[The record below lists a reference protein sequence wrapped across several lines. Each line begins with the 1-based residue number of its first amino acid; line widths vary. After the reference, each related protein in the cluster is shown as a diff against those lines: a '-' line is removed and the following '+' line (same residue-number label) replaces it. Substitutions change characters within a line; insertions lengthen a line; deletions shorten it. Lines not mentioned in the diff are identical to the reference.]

1 MTHRIERT
9 LIASALLLAS
19 LSAQVLAAQPQEE
32 PLTDSAVGAPEAPT
46 AGRMEYAYGP
56 DVLQKLDFWPA
67 AGVAKPA
74 PLIVFVHGGG
84 WKHGD
89 KRSAT
94 GMQKV
99 EHLTREGFAFASINY
114 RLGPDA
120 TVEQQAADVAA
131 SVAWLR
137 RRAPRLGIDAS
148 RIVLMGHSAGAHL
161 VALVGTDPRYL
172 AAAGLSLSD
181 LRGVVALDGAGY
193 DIPRQVAAAGRL
205 MRGTYME
212 AFGLEPARQRALSPA
227 LQSFKPDSPAFLI
240 AHIDR
245 ADGKAQSEA
254 LAKALVQA
262 GIPAEVY
269 AAGGTGLIGH
279 LEINRLLGRADFPTT
294 AVVDAWLRKLLQS
307 T

>member
-1 MTHRIERT
+1 MKHRIART
-9 LIASALLLAS
+9 LIASTLLSTS
-19 LSAQVLAAQPQEE
+19 LSTQVLAAQPQED
-32 PLTDSAVGAPEAPT
+32 PPTDSAVGAPEAPT
-46 AGRMEYAYGP
+46 AGRIEYAYGA

-89 KRSAT
+89 KRTAT

-114 RLGPDA
+114 RLIPDA

-137 RRAPRLGIDAS
+137 RQASRLGIDPS

-193 DIPRQVAAAGRL
+193 DIPRQVASAGRL

-227 LQSFKPDSPAFLI
+227 LQVFKPDSPAFLI

-254 LAKALVQA
+254 LAKALGQA

-279 LEINRLLGRADFPTT
+279 LEINRLLGRADFPAT
-294 AVVDAWLRKLLQS
+294 AAVDAWLRKLLHS